1 MSIGKK
7 NIERVRKAVPRGIA
21 RKLWVK
27 SGGRCQYKDC
37 NKPLWKDDLMQRDM
51 NKAYISHIIAA
62 KENGPRGE
70 KELSEKL
77 ELSFDNLL
85 LLCDECHNRI
95 DKAQLSEHPKQ
106 KLIRMKKDHELRI
119 ELLTG
124 LQEEKKS
131 HLLFYTSKIGAFLPT
146 ITFNEASEAIIPEYF
161 PVSDNP
167 IEIGMGFNTISD
179 DKDEYWSFQ
188 NQQLEEAFKQKV
200 RPLLDKG
207 VNHFSVFGIAPQ
219 PLLIKLG
226 TLLSE
231 LAVAEIYQSHREP
244 KQTWKWQN
252 EIVDTDVKLLK
263 PQIIKNKAVLI
274 ISLSDKV
281 NYDRIHKVL
290 GLDVSIWEI
299 TVPEPNRNILKNK
312 ETLRKFKNQVRNAYS
327 DIRKNYG
334 QDSEIHLFPVM
345 PSSCAIEAGR
355 VWMPKVDLPLI
366 IYDQNMSRN
375 GFYKTLTIK

>member
-1 MSIGKK
+1 MSLAKK
-7 NIERVRKAVPRGIA
+7 NIERVRKAIPRGTA

-27 SGGRCQYKDC
+27 SGGRCQYTDC
-37 NKPLWKDDLMQRDM
+37 NKPLWKDELMQREM

-62 KENGPRGE
+62 KEDGPRGE

-95 DKAQLSEHPKQ
+95 DKAQLTEHPKH

-124 LQEEKKS
+124 LQEDKKS
-131 HLLFYTSKIGAFLPT
+131 HLLFYTSKIGAFQPT
-146 ITFNEASEAIIPEYF
+146 ITFMEASAAIIPEYF

-179 DKDEYWSFQ
+179 DADDYWRLQ

-200 RPLLDKG
+200 RPLMDKG
-207 VNHFSVFGIAPQ
+207 TNHFSVFGIAPQ
-219 PLLIKLG
+219 PLLIRLG

-231 LAVAEIYQSHREP
+231 LAVAEIYQAHREP
-244 KQTWKWQN
+244 KQSWKWQN
-252 EIVDTDVKLLK
+252 YNDNVDIELLEPK
-263 PQIIKNKAVLI
+263 TINGKVALI
-274 ISLSDKV
+274 ISLSDMVNHNRIYKV
-281 NYDRIHKVL
+281 IGK
-290 GLDVSIWEI
+290 DVSIWEI
-299 TVPEPNRNILKNK
+299 TVSSPNRNVLKNK
-312 ETLRKFKNQVRNAYS
+312 ETLTKFKNQVRNAFS
-327 DIRKNYG
+327 KIRTIYG

-345 PSSCAIEAGR
+345 PNSCAIETGR

-366 IYDQNMSRN
+366 IYDQNSYRS
-375 GFYKTLTIK
+375 GFYQTLTIK

>member
-1 MSIGKK
+1 MSVAKK

-27 SGGRCQYKDC
+27 SGGRCQYTDC
-37 NKPLWKDDLMQRDM
+37 NKPLWKDELMQRDM

-62 KENGPRGE
+62 KDDGPRGE
-70 KELSEKL
+70 KVLSEKL

-95 DKAQLSEHPKQ
+95 DKAQLNGHPKQ
-106 KLIRMKKDHELRI
+106 ILIKMKKDHELRI

-131 HLLFYTSKIGAFLPT
+131 HLLFYTCKIGAFLPT
-146 ITFNEASEAIIPEYF
+146 ITFKEASAAIIPEYF

-179 DKDEYWSFQ
+179 DMDDFWIFQ
-188 NQQLEEAFKQKV
+188 NQQLEEAFNQKV

-252 EIVDTDVKLLK
+252 DMYNIDVKLLE
-263 PQIIKNKAVLI
+263 PQAIKTKVALI

-281 NYDRIHKVL
+281 NYERIHKVL
-290 GLDVSIWEI
+290 GADVSIWEI

-312 ETLRKFKNQVRNAYS
+312 ETLEKFKNQVRNAFS
-327 DIRKNYG
+327 NIRKIYG

-345 PSSCAIEAGR
+345 PNSCAIEAGR

-366 IYDQNMSRN
+366 IYDQNNNRN
-375 GFYKTLTIK
+375 GFYKALTI